1 MARPMAVCSECSTT
15 HHFEQPVKGDRVQA
29 YFGSQKCFR
38 VFSWRSRR
46 PQADEIAWF
55 CGGVVGHRVLLN
67 SMREDKKRELQEFRF
82 CEPDTQC
89 LGSGAFLDSSSY
101 ESM

>member
-1 MARPMAVCSECSTT
+1 MARPVAVCSDCSTP

-29 YFGSQKCFR
+29 YFGFQKCFR

-55 CGGVVGHRVLLN
+55 CGGVVGHPGVAELN
-67 SMREDKKRELQEFRF
+67 ERRLKEKIARI
-82 CEPDTQC
+82 
-89 LGSGAFLDSSSY
+89 
-101 ESM
+101 